1 MQETAVKLATAARV
15 GGAVPLAALLFALAA
30 CQSSPS
36 PDQMSRTTLETA
48 PADLQL
54 ICANAAAQTRGVEST
69 TVLPVSSRK
78 LDATN
83 YEVDLNASG
92 TTMKCVVD
100 GEGNVVSVQPA

>member
-1 MQETAVKLATAARV
+1 MQGVTVKPATSMIGAA
-15 GGAVPLAALLFALAA
+15 PLAVLLFALAA
-30 CQSSPS
+30 CQSSPA

-54 ICANAAAQTRGVEST
+54 ICANAAAQSRGVESS

-78 LDATN
+78 LDAKS
-83 YEVDLNASG
+83 YEVDLNAGG